1 MLFNPFSLMPHPCIA
16 LDLGTANTRVYST
29 ALGEM
34 TEMPSCIFLAPQ
46 HANNIADEYLQY
58 TNTNLRANPLRGGV
72 IVDLNNTVKLLK
84 PLIKKSR
91 SLFQAPA
98 ALASAPTDS
107 TEAERDLLRKA
118 LNIAGA
124 SHVSVIPEVLAAAHG
139 AGMDTSLSTAQ
150 LLIDLGDG
158 VTDLAVFRDG
168 QMIFCSSIRTA
179 CSDLHRAI
187 RSAVVA
193 KHKIMLLD
201 QDIERLTD
209 EALSFLADK
218 AGPCDSFEM
227 QGIDIIKRRKVN
239 CFIDRGH
246 AADAITPV
254 VHKITKMIETSLARL
269 PEDVYDSIIESGILL
284 TGGGACIQ
292 GFDELIKLRTNM
304 DVRVASDPIH
314 AVIKGEIE
322 TLNYWKEKHN
332 WWDKISWP
340 HNQAI
345 AKVFR

>member
-1 MLFNPFSLMPHPCIA
+1 MLLNPFSFIPHPCIA
-16 LDLGTANTRVYST
+16 VDLGTANTRVYST
-29 ALGEM
+29 VRGEM
-34 TEMPSCIFLAPQ
+34 TEMPSCILLAPQ
-46 HANNIADEYLQY
+46 HANNITDDYLRY
-58 TNTNLRANPLRGGV
+58 TNKNLRAKPLRGGV
-72 IVDLNNTVKLLK
+72 IVDLNNTVKLLR

-91 SLFQAPA
+91 SLFLAPA

-107 TEAERDLLRKA
+107 TETERGLLRKA

-139 AGMDTSLSTAQ
+139 AGMDTTLSSAQ

-193 KHKIMLLD
+193 KHKIMILD
-201 QDIERLTD
+201 HDIERLTD

-218 AGPCDSFEM
+218 AGPCDFFEM
-227 QGIDIIKRRKVN
+227 HGIDIIKRQKVN
-239 CFIDRGH
+239 CLIHRD
-246 AADAITPV
+246 DAVDAVTPV
-254 VHKITKMIETSLARL
+254 VHKITKMIESSLARL
-269 PEDVYDSIIESGILL
+269 PDDVYCSILESGILL

-292 GFDELIKLRTNM
+292 GFDKLIELRTDM

-332 WWDKISWP
+332 WWEKISWP
-340 HNQAI
+340 QNQAI
-345 AKVFR
+345 ARI